1 MAGPPEQ
8 EPEPSGRGY
17 RWLRDVFLVA
27 LLAFTIWLGP
37 GGVASIISD
46 VRSATA
52 PPSPTVAQSRVPAPT
67 ASLTST
73 AAQSLVPAATI
84 PPTPSPASPL
94 APGAIMSLTPKPAPA
109 LAPAATIAL
118 TPTTVAPPTSTST
131 SFFLGDFKNGAWL
144 EQQDPNLASAI
155 KDLSWVQDGIDDAE
169 AKAIQG
175 ILYVALASRPVAS
188 SLVSLSWVRDGIDDA
203 EADLIDRFAYLV
215 REDSNTA
222 LRILRMPF
230 LKSIEPPD
238 LSALESLTRL
248 ALSEPETFDRVMS
261 YPLLRDGIS
270 DDLAPIV
277 ATLHGVAATNP
288 ALIDVLLNPGNVVL
302 ELRTV
307 TLPLSGEVVLSI
319 IRTGPGAARS
329 MELLEHSVRTAEEYM
344 GAPLPTNYVGLL
356 YANAVA
362 GSTAGT
368 NFGTHIGILPEF
380 DVDDGSREAAFAA
393 RIIAHEVAHD
403 YWRDNADWLDEGA
416 ADLVASIIDG
426 ARTGRPIEVSRTPCV
441 YARNIAELESLV
453 VARDDVEFECNY
465 SLGERL
471 FVDLYRT
478 LGAERFRQGFREL
491 YLASKREHDTDNYW
505 GTSVGVGHVKEAF
518 RSDDGAANIVI
529 ARWYD
534 GTEPYDLSHVD
545 TGPVDPSLSSING
558 RIQEVYLTAGENG
571 PRVSSFSAQDV
582 SDWIILTI
590 ECSYEVSGGPH
601 EVPLEIVE
609 YYEDGFAFRRGNG
622 TLIAESR
629 YIGGTMRFSAGMP
642 PSRRWAPGHYAVF
655 VYAGGQKVAEVYY
668 EVTP

>member
-1 MAGPPEQ
+1 MAESSEQ
-8 EPEPSGRGY
+8 APEPSGRGY

-52 PPSPTVAQSRVPAPT
+52 PPSPTVAQSLVPAPT

-118 TPTTVAPPTSTST
+118 TPTTVAPLTSTAT

-144 EQQDPNLASAI
+144 EQVDPNLASAI

-188 SLVSLSWVRDGIDDA
+188 SLISLSWVRDGIVDA

-222 LRILRMPF
+222 LRIIRMPF

-248 ALSEPETFDRVMS
+248 AISEPETFDRVMS

-453 VARDDVEFECNY
+453 IARDDVEFECNY

-478 LGAERFRQGFREL
+478 LGADRFRQGFREL

>member
-1 MAGPPEQ
+1 MAESSEQ
-8 EPEPSGRGY
+8 APEPSGSGY
-17 RWLRDVFLVA
+17 RWLRDVVLVA
-27 LLAFTIWLGP
+27 LLGFTIWLGP

-52 PPSPTVAQSRVPAPT
+52 PPSPTAAQSLVPAPT
-67 ASLTST
+67 ASLTPT

-94 APGAIMSLTPKPAPA
+94 APGAIMSLTPMAAPA

-118 TPTTVAPPTSTST
+118 TPTTVAPVTSTAT

-144 EQQDPNLASAI
+144 EQVDPNLASAI

-175 ILYVALASRPVAS
+175 IIYVAVASRPIAS
-188 SLVSLSWVRDGIDDA
+188 SLVSLSWVRDGIVNA
-203 EADLIDRFAYLV
+203 EADLIVRFAYLV

-248 ALSEPETFDRVMS
+248 AISEPETFDGVMS
-261 YPLLRDGIS
+261 HPVLRDGVS

-277 ATLHGVAATNP
+277 ATLHGVAVTNP

-319 IRTGPGAARS
+319 IRIGPGAARS
-329 MELLEHSVRTAEEYM
+329 MELLEHSVRKAEEYM

-368 NFGTHIGILPEF
+368 NFGTHIGILPKF

-403 YWRDNADWLDEGA
+403 YWRDNAKWVDEGT
-416 ADLVASIIDG
+416 ADLVASIIED
-426 ARTGRPIEVSRTPCV
+426 ARTGRPIEVSRPPCA
-441 YARNIAELESLV
+441 YARNIAELEFLET
-453 VARDDVEFECNY
+453 ARGDVEFECNY

-478 LGAERFRQGFREL
+478 LGAERFRHGFREL
-491 YLASKREHDTDNYW
+491 YLASKREHDTDNYR

-518 RSDDGAANIVI
+518 RLDDGAANIVI

-545 TGPVDPSLSSING
+545 TDPVDPSLPSING
-558 RIQEVYLTAGENG
+558 RIQEGYLTAGEDG

-590 ECSYEVSGGPH
+590 EYSYDVSGGPH

-609 YYEDGFAFRRGNG
+609 YYQDGLIFHRRSSEL
-622 TLIAESR
+622 TAQAR
-629 YIGGTMRFSAGMP
+629 YIGGTMRFSVGMP

-655 VYAGGQKVAEVYY
+655 VYAGGRKVAEVYY

>member
-1 MAGPPEQ
+1 MAESSEQPPEQ
-8 EPEPSGRGY
+8 SGSGY
-17 RWLRDVFLVA
+17 RWLRDVVLVA
-27 LLAFTIWLGP
+27 LLGFTIWLGP
-37 GGVASIISD
+37 GGVASIITD

-52 PPSPTVAQSRVPAPT
+52 PPSPTAARSLVPAPT

-94 APGAIMSLTPKPAPA
+94 APGAIMSLTPMAAPA

-118 TPTTVAPPTSTST
+118 TPTIVAPPTSTAT

-144 EQQDPNLASAI
+144 EQVDPNLASAI

-175 ILYVALASRPVAS
+175 ILYVALASRRVAS

-203 EADLIDRFAYLV
+203 EADLIDRFPYLV

-222 LRILRMPF
+222 LRIIRMPF

-248 ALSEPETFDRVMS
+248 AISEPETFDGVMS
-261 YPLLRDGIS
+261 YPVLRDGIS
-270 DDLAPIV
+270 DDLVPIV

-380 DVDDGSREAAFAA
+380 DVDDGSREAAFAV

-403 YWRDNADWLDEGA
+403 YWRGNANWVDEGA
-416 ADLVASIIDG
+416 ADLVASIIEG
-426 ARTGRPIEVSRTPCV
+426 ARNGHPIEVSRTPCV
-441 YARNIAELESLV
+441 YARNIAELESLIF
-453 VARDDVEFECNY
+453 ARDDVEFECNY

-491 YLASKREHDTDNYW
+491 YLASKREHDTDNNR

-518 RSDDGAANIVI
+518 RLDDGAANIVI

-545 TGPVDPSLSSING
+545 TGPVDPSLPSING
-558 RIQEVYLTAGENG
+558 RIQEVYLTAGEDG

-655 VYAGGQKVAEVYY
+655 VYAGGRKVAEVYY

>member
-1 MAGPPEQ
+1 MAESSKQPPEQ
-8 EPEPSGRGY
+8 SGSGY
-17 RWLRDVFLVA
+17 RWLRDVVLVA
-27 LLAFTIWLGP
+27 LLGFTIWLGP
-37 GGVASIISD
+37 GGVASIITD

-52 PPSPTVAQSRVPAPT
+52 RPSPTAARSLVPAPT
-67 ASLTST
+67 ASLTPT

-84 PPTPSPASPL
+84 PPTPSPVSPL
-94 APGAIMSLTPKPAPA
+94 APGAIMSLTPMAAPA

-118 TPTTVAPPTSTST
+118 TPTTVAPPTSTAT

-144 EQQDPNLASAI
+144 EQVDPNLASAI

-175 ILYVALASRPVAS
+175 ILYVALASRRVAS

-203 EADLIDRFAYLV
+203 EADLIDRFPYLV

-222 LRILRMPF
+222 LRIIRMPF

-248 ALSEPETFDRVMS
+248 AISEPETFDGVMS
-261 YPLLRDGIS
+261 YPVLRDGIS
-270 DDLAPIV
+270 DDLVPIV

-380 DVDDGSREAAFAA
+380 DVDDGSREAAFAV

-403 YWRDNADWLDEGA
+403 YWRGNANWVDEGA
-416 ADLVASIIDG
+416 ADLVASIIEG
-426 ARTGRPIEVSRTPCV
+426 ARNGHPIEVSRTPCV
-441 YARNIAELESLV
+441 YARNIAELESLIF
-453 VARDDVEFECNY
+453 ARDDVEFECNY

-491 YLASKREHDTDNYW
+491 YLVSKRERDTDNNR

-518 RSDDGAANIVI
+518 RLDDGAANIVI

-545 TGPVDPSLSSING
+545 TSPVDPTLSSING
-558 RIQEVYLTAGENG
+558 RIQEVYLTAGEGG

-609 YYEDGFAFRRGNG
+609 YYEDGFAFRRGIG
-622 TLIAESR
+622 TLIAEGR

-642 PSRRWAPGHYAVF
+642 PSQRWATGHYAVF